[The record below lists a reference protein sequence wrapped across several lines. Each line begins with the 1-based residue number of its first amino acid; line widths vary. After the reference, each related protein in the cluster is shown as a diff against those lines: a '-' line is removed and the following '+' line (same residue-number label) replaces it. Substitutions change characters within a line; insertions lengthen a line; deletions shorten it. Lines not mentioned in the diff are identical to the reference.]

1 MRISEL
7 LRLAVMNINQNKFKA
22 VMTSIGIVVGAA
34 TIVLV
39 IGIGQGG
46 QKEVAEQF
54 ASLNAGAINVS
65 YEYEGEE
72 EGSEGGFSFGGI
84 GRFFGNMFGGGG
96 SGNAAF
102 GGMPGGGTGEES
114 GGTKEEG
121 SEGGFSFGG
130 IGRFFG
136 NMFGGGGSGN
146 AAFGGMPGGGT
157 GEESGGT
164 NGMPGGMPQMP
175 GGGTGG
181 DSEGT
186 SGMPGGMPQ
195 MSGEGTGEESGGTS
209 GMPGGM
215 PQMPGGGT
223 GEDSGEEADRS
234 EKTPGTGEESGGTS
248 GMPGGMPQMPG
259 GGTGEDSGEEADRS
273 EKTPGVADEEENL
286 ETGGMTEE
294 ETELET
300 NMVEERLNQEKLT
313 LKQSDVDAIET
324 YVSGISAATISYSTK
339 ASVEGG
345 SLESAQTYTVAGVKE
360 SFLAA
365 GGLEMAAGDFLTV
378 MDDSAK
384 DRVCVL
390 GASSAKEL
398 FGSADDA
405 TGGTI
410 YIEDRRYT
418 VSGVLKT
425 SQTVTASVSP
435 DTSILIPYETG
446 IKYVTGTEI
455 SPVITVIARDVNV
468 LEDVIK
474 SVKAVLKE
482 TYPNASFVFEDSG
495 SKMEAARS
503 SNRTLTLLLSAMAAI
518 VFFVGG
524 IGIMNVLFVSVKERT
539 NEIGILKAIGT
550 PRSNILLEFLTESA
564 AISLIGGML
573 GVGVSFALLPVA
585 GWLEIRVETGIV
597 PCLIA
602 LGFAVLTGTVFGI
615 YPAWKASRLE
625 PVDALNAD

>member
-114 GGTKEEG
+114 GGT
-121 SEGGFSFGG
+121 
-130 IGRFFG
+130 
-136 NMFGGGGSGN
+136 
-146 AAFGGMPGGGT
+146 
-157 GEESGGT
+157 

-195 MSGEGTGEESGGTS
+195 MSGE
-209 GMPGGM
+209 
-215 PQMPGGGT
+215 
-223 GEDSGEEADRS
+223 
-234 EKTPGTGEESGGTS
+234 GTGEESGGTS